1 MTQSLV
7 EVIGVTRRF
16 ESRAETVT
24 ALDDVS
30 FTISRGEIVGLVGPS
45 GSGKSTMLHLLVG
58 WDTPDV
64 GSIRRSPEL
73 RTSWSSVSTIPQ
85 DLGLLPE
92 LTARENI
99 ALALRLG
106 GGSGVSPSALLDE
119 LEMCDL
125 GDRRPHELSLGEQQ
139 RVAVARAVVAT
150 PDLVVAD
157 EPTAH
162 QDESRADAVLA
173 VLVRVARN
181 DGAVLVATHDERL
194 LDRVDR
200 VLQLVDGRL
209 VPATT

>member
-1 MTQSLV
+1 MTEPLI

-16 ESRAETVT
+16 ESRAETVV

-30 FTISRGEIVGLVGPS
+30 FSIASGESVGLVGPS
-45 GSGKSTMLHLLVG
+45 GSGKSTLLHLLVG

-64 GSIRRSPEL
+64 GSIRRRQGL
-73 RTSWSSVSTIPQ
+73 TTNWSSVSTIPQ

-92 LTARENI
+92 LTARENV

-106 GGSGVSPSALLDE
+106 GGTGQSPSAVLDE
-119 LEMCDL
+119 LEMGDL

-139 RVAVARAVVAT
+139 RVAVARAVVGT

-162 QDESRADAVLA
+162 QDEARADAVLS
-173 VLVRVARN
+173 VLVRVARS
-181 DGAVLVATHDERL
+181 GGGVLVATHDERL

-209 VPATT
+209 AAAT